1 MQEKLGGF
9 AERLLGRI
17 NRLEENSCVPYD
29 NYQDIKI
36 NDIQRNFIEN
46 LISSTSRQSENKI

>member
-1 MQEKLGGF
+1 MQEKLGRL

-17 NRLEENSCVPYD
+17 NRLKENSCVLYD
-29 NYQDIKI
+29 KYQDIKI